1 MAEKYP
7 FSAYDKY
14 LCLKPDVSIWLILA
28 FLLRPYVVVLLSIAN
43 RKDAAGLI
51 NLVYSDRIAMIL
63 AAIAAIPAIFV
74 VYAFIK
80 RVPDAPDKVRWIW
93 QYGRELLLVASFL
106 NVLVVFLPLLT
117 GFARE
122 ISTVGWAQFGIS
134 VYIIYYLFTERKVRD
149 TFADFPQPAESDRK

>member
-1 MAEKYP
+1 MANQYP

-14 LCLKPDVSIWLILA
+14 LCLKPDFSVWLVLV

-43 RKDAAGLI
+43 RKDHTGLI
-51 NLVYSDRIAMIL
+51 NLVYSDRLAMIL

-80 RVPDAPDKVRWIW
+80 RKPDAPDKVRRIW
-93 QYGRELLLVASFL
+93 QHGRELLLGSSFL

-117 GFARE
+117 GIARE

-134 VYIIYYLFTERKVRD
+134 AYIIYYLFTERRVRD

>member
-1 MAEKYP
+1 MANQYP

-14 LCLKPDVSIWLILA
+14 LCLKPDVNIWLVLA

-43 RKDAAGLI
+43 RKDATGLI

-80 RVPDAPDKVRWIW
+80 RVPDAPDKVRRIW
-93 QYGRELLLVASFL
+93 QHGRKLLLVSSFL
-106 NVLVVFLPLLT
+106 NILVVFLPLLT
-117 GFARE
+117 GLARE

-134 VYIIYYLFTERKVRD
+134 VYIIYYIFTEQRVRD
-149 TFADFPQPAESDRK
+149 TFADFPQPAESDDK

>member
-1 MAEKYP
+1 MVEKYP

-14 LCLKPDVSIWLILA
+14 LCLKPDVSIWLVLA
-28 FLLRPYVVVLLSIAN
+28 FLLRPYVVIFLSIVN
-43 RKDAAGLI
+43 RKDAMGLI
-51 NLVYSDRIAMIL
+51 NLVYFDRLAMIL

-93 QYGRELLLVASFL
+93 QHGRELLLVSSFL
-106 NVLVVFLPLLT
+106 NILVVFLPLLT
-117 GFARE
+117 GLARE
-122 ISTVGWAQFGIS
+122 VSTVGWAQFGIS
-134 VYIIYYLFTERKVRD
+134 AYIIYYLFTEQRVRD